1 MPDSS
6 KEGRK
11 RKIFSKNGIRAVSSV
26 IVAVIVIVAIVVV
39 GVGVYVATRH
49 SSTTSTATTATPT
62 PKTSSTS
69 SPKATSTAESTP
81 TSSTNDIATASSYEF
96 NLTEYAANGTL
107 VDTGFYAAD
116 NLGTSNVQLLWV
128 AQTPSQG
135 TFEYIVNGETQQA
148 WAVTNGQVTNLSAGF
163 SSEVS
168 IVEADAGLY
177 VNMLKGWG
185 GSGSFTYTVPTG
197 QPNAGYKAEFTN
209 IHLNISLPA
218 TYFQA
223 PS

>member
-1 MPDSS
+1 L
-6 KEGRK
+6 
-11 RKIFSKNGIRAVSSV
+11 SKNTLRAVSP
-26 IVAVIVIVAIVVV
+26 VIVAIIIIIVIVVA

-49 SSTTSTATTATPT
+49 SATSTTTTTTPT
-62 PKTSSTS
+62 PTSTSKTSATS
-69 SPKATSTAESTP
+69 SPTP
-81 TSSTNDIATASSYEF
+81 TATQSSKSTNIATASSYEF

-128 AQTPSQG
+128 AQTPSSG
-135 TFEYIVNGETQQA
+135 TIEYVVNGETQQA
-148 WAVTNGQVTNLSAGF
+148 WVVVNGQVTNLSAEF
-163 SSEVS
+163 SSQATS
-168 IVEADAGLY
+168 VETDAGLY

-185 GSGSFTYTVPTG
+185 GSGSFTYTVPSG